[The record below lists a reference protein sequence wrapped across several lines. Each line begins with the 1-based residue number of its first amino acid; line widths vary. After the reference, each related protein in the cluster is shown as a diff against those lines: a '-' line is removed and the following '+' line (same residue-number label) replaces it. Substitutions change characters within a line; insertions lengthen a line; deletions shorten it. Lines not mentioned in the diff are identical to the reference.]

1 MKEPVLTLWLTGL
14 SAAGKTTLGQALCQQ
29 WQEAGI
35 HCQMLDGDEV
45 RRDLCADL
53 GFSREDR
60 RENIRRVALRCRELN
75 QQGICVVVALISPY
89 RADRQMARALIGAA
103 HFVEIYLATELAV
116 CEARDPKGLYR
127 KARAGDIPAFT
138 GVSDPYEPPLTPD
151 LQLDTA
157 CFSVETC
164 CRLVQAL
171 LAPPPA

>member
-1 MKEPVLTLWLTGL
+1 MKPPVLTLWLTGL
-14 SAAGKTTLGQALCQQ
+14 SAAGKTTLAQALYRQ

-35 HCQMLDGDEV
+35 RCQILDGDEV

-89 RADRQMARALIGAA
+89 RADRQMARELIGAPG
-103 HFVEIYLATELAV
+103 FVEIYLATELVV

-157 CFSVETC
+157 CLSVETC
-164 CRLVQAL
+164 CLQVQSL
-171 LAPPPA
+171 LALRHA